1 VKPSGVLDYQQMSP
15 FAASTGIT
23 LQMIRVAASSLAV
36 LASLASAQGGGPRLP
51 APVAQAV
58 DGQDGRPL
66 LRVFVGTFRGD
77 AGETT
82 AGLVRADLQSSGA
95 VEVISFE
102 SSDGYGIHAE
112 ATGGWIDAVIF
123 KPDGR
128 VLLQRRYE
136 SPNLRQNVHRLTD
149 DFTEIVTQRPGI
161 AGSVIAFVSD
171 NSGKR
176 QVYLCD
182 SDGADI
188 RQVTIDPEI
197 EGIHPNIS
205 LMNGRIVYT
214 AIKHGFADIWAVDL
228 VTEESKRLINAP
240 GDNLHPT
247 LSPDGE
253 RLAVT
258 MSYSGTT
265 DLYVT
270 TALGGRAR
278 RLTQDAAM
286 ENSPSWSPDGRHVAF
301 ARTNEEGHGAH
312 ICYVSSLGGVAE
324 VLPVAEQAESSEPD
338 WSPDGQNIAF
348 TIGTDPTSQ
357 IAVFTMSTRKTAVL
371 GETEGGHSPSW
382 APDSRHL
389 VYLKDN
395 ALWVVDVESRSKRTK
410 IAGDFGNVSEPAWSR

>member
-1 VKPSGVLDYQQMSP
+1 MLDYQQMFPS
-15 FAASTGIT
+15 AASTGIT
-23 LQMIRVAASSLAV
+23 FQMVRIAASSLAM
-36 LASLASAQGGGPRLP
+36 LASLASALGGDPRLT
-51 APVAQAV
+51 APDAQAV
-58 DGQDGRPL
+58 DSQHGRPL
-66 LRVFVGTFRGD
+66 PRVFVDNFRGD

-82 AGLVRADLQSSGA
+82 AGLVRKDLESSSA

-112 ATGGWIDAVIF
+112 ATGGWVDAVIF

-136 SPNLRQNVHRLTD
+136 SPNLRQNVHRLSD

-161 AGSVIAFVSD
+161 AGSVIAFVTD

-176 QVYLCD
+176 QIYLCD

-205 LMNGRIVYT
+205 LTNGRIVYT
-214 AIKHGFADIWAVDL
+214 AIKQGFADIWAVDL

-278 RLTQDAAM
+278 RLTQDAAI

-301 ARTNEEGHGAH
+301 ARTNAAGQGAH
-312 ICYVSSLGGVAE
+312 ICYISSLGGVAE
-324 VLPVAEQAESSEPD
+324 ELPIAEQAESSAEPD

-348 TIGTDPTSQ
+348 TIGTGPTSQ
-357 IAVFTMSTRKTAVL
+357 IAVFTMSTQKTAVL
-371 GETEGGHSPSW
+371 GETDGGHSPSW

-389 VYLKDN
+389 VYVKDD
-395 ALWVVDVESRSKRTK
+395 ALWVVDRESKSKRTK
-410 IAGDFGNVSEPAWSR
+410 IAGDFGNVSESAWSR

>member
-1 VKPSGVLDYQQMSP
+1 MPR
-15 FAASTGIT
+15 FAANAGLPLRLIQIT
-23 LQMIRVAASSLAV
+23 ALSLAV
-36 LASLASAQGGGPRLP
+36 LGCLERAVAGDPRLGGP
-51 APVAQAV
+51 VALAV
-58 DGQDGRPL
+58 EGTEALQRP
-66 LRVFVGTFRGD
+66 RVFVSAFRGD

-82 AGLVRADLQSSGA
+82 AALVRTDLERSGT

-102 SSDGYGIHAE
+102 SSDSYGIHAE
-112 ATGGWIDAVIF
+112 ATGGWVDAVIF

-161 AGSVIAFVSD
+161 ASSVITFVSD
-171 NSGKR
+171 ATGKR

-188 RQVTIDPEI
+188 RQVTTEPDI
-197 EGIHPNIS
+197 EAIHPNAS
-205 LMNGRIVYT
+205 LTNGKIAYT
-214 AIKHGFADIWAVDL
+214 AIKNGYADIWVVDL

-240 GDNLHPT
+240 GDNLYPT

-270 TALGGRAR
+270 TALGGRGR
-278 RLTQDAAM
+278 RLTQDAAV
-286 ENSPSWSPDGRHVAF
+286 ETTPSWSPDGRHLAF
-301 ARTNEEGHGAH
+301 ARSGEEGKGSQV
-312 ICYVSSLGGVAE
+312 CYVSSLGGAAE
-324 VLPVAEQAESSEPD
+324 PLPIAERPNSSEPN

-348 TIGTDPTSQ
+348 TMGTGPDSQ
-357 IAVFTMSTRKTAVL
+357 IGIFAIGTRKTTVVSN
-371 GETEGGHSPSW
+371 TEGAESPSW
-382 APDSRHL
+382 APDSQHL
-389 VYLKDN
+389 VYSKDN
-395 ALWVVDVESRSKRTK
+395 ALWVVDVQRPAKPTRIT
-410 IAGDFGNVSEPAWSR
+410 GDFGNVSEPSWSR